1 MNHSRPTSSRSSR
14 LDSVP
19 ALPSRGPA
27 RTVKL
32 FDGTQ
37 RTTRAWDGLRR
48 DSELWVDSGD
58 CMVHL
63 YAPATSRRGASF
75 RIPLELLEETNSPHL
90 LRECLR
96 RPTKTAVSISS
107 DDNGSDSGYGA
118 SVSDDSSARCS
129 ELYLSAPLEL
139 TRAEAFSYHVG
150 TRNYFAYL
158 LRKPIVGEDFGVS
171 LAHLWKRIEV
181 WQPHS
186 NASEI
191 FQEYCLEQG
200 YLDLA
205 GNLEYAS
212 AALYWSE
219 LARVQN
225 VWVDAFV
232 HCVGMEGQFDPEE
245 GSRLSSTTRELIAK
259 ASREMHQH
267 VAKSTRSLGTFLEKE
282 LGPQNVGLTKP
293 LRDHLDRFRSML
305 HTYQVNEVGYFPRGP
320 SEPWDRRLWTRMYD
334 DFRSLYQYLAD
345 TKSSTDLASG
355 RGISGGLCVS
365 LNIQAFDGSKSY
377 QPLPY
382 TLPLLPDN
390 NTRTA
395 LMSLSHMRR
404 SRTSL
409 DQESLE
415 RATNSDNCRVMA
427 NPLVQAYMKFERRS
441 LEEEVAP
448 AEARKVRWLL
458 VYGVLQT
465 LVSMTNAPK
474 EVRNTQTPSY
484 PLCVSTKICPSWAT
498 KETAAVEMQ
507 EAALRRFVAL
517 NPLVET
523 PQVISPDCDTQAA
536 SDHFCHEYSSRR
548 VSQVH
553 VLTGP
558 VSRSTS
564 LRCGATIL
572 NRTITGSLARR
583 SIKAQPI
590 GDAPAPASLKRST
603 SFQEIVVQ
611 GYGNGTG
618 STTATGLDPTIQP
631 NATSYLSDNSP
642 STTYSSS
649 SWSDRDDNRSSTASS
664 YSSDSACP
672 ETPGTEISFRDDD
685 LAIRKAGIDTFDF
698 GFQDHPSVH
707 NLTRSHLPT
716 RSSTINSTQRQ
727 EKGQGMQDIEEYLLL
742 AADVPFPSGI
752 EESIHV
758 ADIPFPLTPGRVR
771 RAESPAS
778 IRSEASS
785 ASSFYPEDHCQAADI
800 EESDV
805 RGRRRSR
812 ALDQLGWASGTA

>member
-1 MNHSRPTSSRSSR
+1 MNPSRPTSSRSSR
-14 LDSVP
+14 PFSVP
-19 ALPSRGPA
+19 ALPFRGPA

-75 RIPLELLEETNSPHL
+75 KIPLELLEQTNSPHL
-90 LRECLR
+90 LKQCLH
-96 RPTKTAVSISS
+96 RPTKTAASISS

-129 ELYLSAPLEL
+129 ELYLSAPIEL

-181 WQPHS
+181 WQPHC

-232 HCVGMEGQFDPEE
+232 HCVGMEGQFDPEQ

-267 VAKSTRSLGTFLEKE
+267 VAESTRSLGTFLEKE

-320 SEPWDRRLWTRMYD
+320 SEPWDKRLWTRMYD
-334 DFRSLYQYLAD
+334 DFRSLYKYLAD

-365 LNIQAFDGSKSY
+365 QNIQAFDGSKSY

-382 TLPLLPDN
+382 TLPLLPGN

-395 LMSLSHMRR
+395 RMSLRHMRR
-404 SRTSL
+404 SRTPL
-409 DQESLE
+409 DQEFLE

-427 NPLVQAYMKFERRS
+427 NSLVKAYMKFERRS
-441 LEEEVAP
+441 LEEKVAP

-484 PLCVSTKICPSWAT
+484 PLCVSTKGCPAWAT
-498 KETAAVEMQ
+498 KESAAVRLQ

-523 PQVISPDCDTQAA
+523 PEVISPECDTQAA
-536 SDHFCHEYSSRR
+536 SDFFCHGYSAGRISMGD
-548 VSQVH
+548 
-553 VLTGP
+553 VLTRP

-564 LRCGATIL
+564 LRSRVTSL
-572 NRTITGSLARR
+572 NRTGSLVQR
-583 SIKAQPI
+583 SIKAHQ
-590 GDAPAPASLKRST
+590 RST
-603 SFQEIVVQ
+603 SFQEIIVQ
-611 GYGNGTG
+611 GYGNGAG
-618 STTATGLDPTIQP
+618 LTTPIGLDTTIPP
-631 NATSYLSDNSP
+631 NATSYISDDSP

-649 SWSDRDDNRSSTASS
+649 SWSDRDGNRSSTATS

-672 ETPGTEISFRDDD
+672 ESPGTEISFRHDDI
-685 LAIRKAGIDTFDF
+685 AIRKAGIDTFDF

-707 NLTRSHLPT
+707 NSTKPHIPT

-727 EKGQGMQDIEEYLLL
+727 EKGKGMQDIEECLL
-742 AADVPFPSGI
+742 AAEVPFPSGI
-752 EESIHV
+752 EESIRA
-758 ADIPFPLTPGRVR
+758 ADIPLPLTSGRVR

-778 IRSEASS
+778 IRSEVSS
-785 ASSFYPEDHCQAADI
+785 ASSFYPEDPCQAADI
-800 EESDV
+800 EETDV

-812 ALDQLGWASGTA
+812 ALDQLSWVSETA